1 MSIFSNAKN
10 TTYYVHTSMRFSAD
24 TVCKAMVLSTHPS
37 PGDVAGQSEHAQ

>member
-10 TTYYVHTSMRFSAD
+10 TTYYVPTSMRLMAN
-24 TVCKAMVLSTHPS
+24 TVCKAMVLSTHPR